1 MNIKLLVKRNAPT
14 ILTCVGGL
22 GVVATSIMAAKA
34 TPKAIRLL
42 EEAKEKKG
50 ENLTKLET
58 FKVAGPVYIP
68 SIITGIS
75 TLACI
80 FGANA
85 LNKRQQATLMSAYA
99 LLDSSYKEYK
109 SKVKE
114 VYGENADKE
123 IREEIVKDKYE
134 DEAVTV
140 DDGKQL
146 FYEEYSGRYFETTPE
161 TVLKAEYE
169 INKILSTDCY
179 ATLNEFYDLLNIPTV
194 DFGDELG
201 WSSAQMFDMYW
212 SSWLD
217 FEHEKVV
224 MEDGLECFIIH
235 MPYPPV
241 ADYSDY

>member
-85 LNKRQQATLMSAYA
+85 LNKRQQAALMSAYA

-109 SKVKE
+109 AKVKE

-123 IREEIVKDKYE
+123 IREEIAKDKYE
-134 DEAVTV
+134 NEEVAV

-179 ATLNEFYDLLNIPTV
+179 ASLNEFYDLLNIPKM

-224 MEDGLECFIIH
+224 MEDELECFIIH

-241 ADYSDY
+241 ADYEDY